1 MKTKI
6 PSLIVVLIFTLITT
20 LSWVGFSIYRAVISK
35 PAPVISDAVSK
46 ELDPNLDSSMIEKL
60 RVKIFITP

>member
-6 PSLIVVLIFTLITT
+6 PSLIIVLIFTLITT

-35 PAPVISDAVSK
+35 PAPVVSETLSK
-46 ELDPNLDSSMIEKL
+46 ELNPNLDRAIIEKL
-60 RVKIFITP
+60 RAKIFITP